1 MTCLERLHPIAAFC
15 YLAVMTVLAML
26 TMHPVTVLVCYLSGV
41 LLCGWLIGLR
51 RLLVSLAYSLPM
63 MLLLALTN
71 PLFVHKG
78 KTVLFL
84 FNGAPYTLEALLY
97 GLASATMLASVF
109 YWCRCYSEIIT
120 ADKLIYLFGRV
131 VPRLSLVLSMTL
143 ALLPKMKRRLREID
157 EAQKTLGVYAAG
169 GYRNRIKSK
178 LRVLSVLLSVSLEDA
193 MDTANS
199 MRARGYGL
207 RGRTCYTTY
216 RFTGADACFL
226 TVTLLLGGVGI
237 GLVVS
242 GAADFGYYPTVSAI
256 RVDGLSVLL
265 YGAVTL
271 LACMAILMEGREAI
285 RWRWWRSKI

>member
-1 MTCLERLHPIAAFC
+1 MSYLERLHPIAAFC

-26 TMHPVTVLVCYLSGV
+26 TMHPFTTAVCFLSGV
-41 LLCGWLIGLR
+41 LLCGRLIGLR
-51 RLLVSLAYSLPM
+51 RLLRSLAYSVPL

-97 GLASATMLASVF
+97 GLVSATMLASVF

-120 ADKLIYLFGRV
+120 ADKLIYLFGRA
-131 VPRLSLVLSMTL
+131 VPRLSLVLSMTV

-157 EAQKTLGVYAAG
+157 EAQKTLGIYAAG
-169 GYRNRIKSK
+169 GYFCRVKSK

-207 RGRTCYTTY
+207 RGRTCYTVY

-226 TVTLLLGGVGI
+226 TVTLLLGGIGI
-237 GLVVS
+237 GLVAI
-242 GAADFGYYPTVSAI
+242 GAADFGYYPTASAI
-256 RVDGLSVLL
+256 QTDGLSVLL
-265 YGAVTL
+265 YSVVTL
-271 LACMAILMEGREAI
+271 LAGTAILMEGREML